1 MAVLPLTSGRRQVA
15 GTADRGGPGARVPAP
30 VLVVTAIVSVQCG
43 SAFARTLFDTAGAS
57 GATLLRLGL
66 SGALLMAVLRPRPW
80 RWSRAARRAAALL
93 GATMAASNLVFYLAI
108 ATVPLGVAVT
118 VEFTG
123 PLLVALVQ
131 TRRLRDLLW
140 ALLALAGVVLLGARS
155 GPTVPLPGLALAL
168 LAGVFW
174 GGYILA
180 SARVGRLLPGTD
192 GLALALCVAAALAL
206 PFGAAGV
213 GRSLHA
219 PSVLLGGLVVALLA
233 SVIPYACELAAL
245 RRLPTRVFGVLMSLE
260 PAVATL
266 AGLVVLGQAL
276 HLRQAVALLLVSAA
290 SAGVTLGATGSLP
303 PGG

>member
-1 MAVLPLTSGRRQVA
+1 M
-15 GTADRGGPGARVPAP
+15 RVPAP

-43 SAFARTLFDTAGAS
+43 SAFARTLFDTAGAA
-57 GATLLRLGL
+57 GATLMRLGL
-66 SGALLMAVLRPRPW
+66 SGGLLLAMLRPRPW
-80 RWSRAARRAAALL
+80 RWSAAARAAAVLL
-93 GATMAASNLVFYLAI
+93 GATMAAMNLVFYLAI

-140 ALLALAGVVLLGARS
+140 ALLALAGVVLLGAGS
-155 GPTVPLPGLALAL
+155 GTSVPLPGLALAL
-168 LAGVFW
+168 LAGLFW
-174 GGYILA
+174 GAYILA

-192 GLALALCVAAALAL
+192 GLALALCVAAVLAL

-213 GRSLHA
+213 TRSLGT
-219 PSVLLGGLVVALLA
+219 PRVLLGGLVVAVLA
-233 SVIPYACELAAL
+233 SLIPYACEMAAL

-260 PAVATL
+260 PAVAAV
-266 AGLVVLGQAL
+266 AGLIVLGQAL
-276 HLRQAVALLLVSAA
+276 HAREVVALLLVSVA
-290 SAGVTLGATGSLP
+290 SAGVTLSSPGPLP